1 MMKTENKIISRK
13 SIVDGQIYP
22 ISELIRFAILKNGE
36 VHFDPESNLKGKGAY
51 CLNNISQ
58 LDILFKRKLLNK
70 TFRQNIDIEMYNT
83 IKSEVDE
90 WIKSKIKENQI

>member
-1 MMKTENKIISRK
+1 MKTENKIISRK

-22 ISELIRFAILKNGE
+22 ISELIRFAKLKNGE

-58 LDILFKRKLLNK
+58 LDILSKRKLLNK
-70 TFRQNIDIEMYNT
+70 TFRHNIDIEMYNT

>member
-22 ISELIRFAILKNGE
+22 ISELIRIAKLKNGE

-70 TFRQNIDIEMYNT
+70 TFRQNINIEMYNT

>member
-1 MMKTENKIISRK
+1 MKTENKIISRK

-22 ISELIRFAILKNGE
+22 ISELIRFAKLKNGE

-70 TFRQNIDIEMYNT
+70 AFRKNIDIEMYNT

>member
-1 MMKTENKIISRK
+1 MKTENKIISRK

-22 ISELIRFAILKNGE
+22 ISELIRFAKSKNGE